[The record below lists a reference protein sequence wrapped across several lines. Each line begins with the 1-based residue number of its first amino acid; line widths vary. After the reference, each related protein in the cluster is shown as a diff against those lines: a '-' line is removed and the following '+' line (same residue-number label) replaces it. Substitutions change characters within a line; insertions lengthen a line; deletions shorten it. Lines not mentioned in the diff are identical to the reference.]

1 MTALRILIASARY
14 SARLRLKLL
23 LESHPEWEI
32 CGEARTGGEAVSEA
46 RKLKPDI
53 AILDV
58 DMPGLSGRESTKRM
72 RAVSPNTEILILSE
86 YSSDE
91 LLQEVLSA
99 GARGHLL
106 EPDADRD
113 LIVAIKAVANHEPF
127 PKSFVN
133 RLPAEI
139 AESPETVPG
148 AADPPRRRKTSVS
161 SSRANGDQSSAAAD
175 PPFDRGTR
183 ASWPGRRDG
192 PNEIERMREQLAET
206 IALVEQALQDQ
217 LIRISAGQPA
227 DLNAQDYIT
236 EEFFAVAVRF
246 FEAAGTRSEAL
257 PQLCCEIFSHLAPSK
272 YGGLTAAKMAR
283 LMSQVARAYPDRY
296 TGELHPSSFLCVNL
310 LACSD
315 DIFGTNHAE
324 KVRNC
329 LLRFANLLLATAGG
343 PSPAGESEI
352 RRMETILKAKPLA
365 RESVVTWAPVVA
377 ESYQADRIP
386 IAQKPASEEIGR
398 LPDGVPPAESRSEI
412 VSNLTQPTPA
422 RLARDARR
430 IFSRIIPSFG
440 KIRNWLTA
448 PIK

>member
-46 RKLKPDI
+46 RKRKPDI

-72 RAVSPNTEILILSE
+72 RAVSPDTEILVLSE
-86 YSSDE
+86 YCSDE
-91 LLQEVLSA
+91 LIQEILSA

-113 LIVAIKAVANHEPF
+113 LIVAIKTVANHEPF
-127 PKSFVN
+127 PMSFAN
-133 RLPAEI
+133 RLPAEV
-139 AESPETVPG
+139 AASPETLPG
-148 AADPPRRRKTSVS
+148 TADPLRRRKTSVS
-161 SSRANGDQSSAAAD
+161 SSRTNGDHSGAAAN
-175 PPFDRGTR
+175 PPFDRGSK
-183 ASWPGRRDG
+183 ASWPGRWEG
-192 PNEIERMREQLAET
+192 QNEIERMRQQLAET
-206 IALVEQALQDQ
+206 IALVEQPFQDQ
-217 LIRISAGQPA
+217 LIRINPGQPA
-227 DLNAQDYIT
+227 DLKAQDYIT

-246 FEAAGTRSEAL
+246 FEAVGGRSEAL
-257 PQLCCEIFSHLAPSK
+257 PHLCREIFSHLAPSK
-272 YGGLTAAKMAR
+272 YGGLTTAKMAR
-283 LMSQVARAYPDRY
+283 LMSQVARAFPDRY

-315 DIFGTNHAE
+315 DTFGTSHAE

-329 LLRFANLLLATAGG
+329 LLRFANLLLATASS

-352 RRMETILKAKPLA
+352 RRMETILKARPLA
-365 RESVVTWAPVVA
+365 GEPVVTWAPVAA
-377 ESYQADRIP
+377 ESYQVDGIP
-386 IAQKPASEEIGR
+386 NAQNPASEEIGR
-398 LPDGVPPAESRSEI
+398 LRDGVAPAESRSEI
-412 VSNLTQPTPA
+412 VSNLTQPAPA
-422 RLARDARR
+422 PRARDARR
-430 IFSRIIPSFG
+430 LFSRIIPSFG